1 MRVVKGP
8 TKILVNVV
16 SFCEPCMA
24 PGAAGGREK
33 PALGAHGAG
42 CSSMGGAPPPTAN
55 FFLKTQL
62 RYHRLSEALSALQAG
77 RTLFPDPCHPLG
89 LLQSRYIHTLLCLF
103 VFVFGCAGS
112 LLLRGLFSSC
122 AEQGLLS
129 RLLHWQVG
137 SLPLV

>member
-1 MRVVKGP
+1 MPFHPEYIPDRLP
-8 TKILVNVV
+8 HMMN
-16 SFCEPCMA
+16 S
-24 PGAAGGREK
+24 
-33 PALGAHGAG
+33 
-42 CSSMGGAPPPTAN
+42 N

-112 LLLRGLFSSC
+112 LLLHAGFL
-122 AEQGLLS
+122 
-129 RLLHWQVG
+129 
-137 SLPLV
+137 